1 MFYKIALCLHTNVHE
16 NEHRTAW
23 ERSRMNAALHGNA
36 SEKLKTSATLHGNAS
51 RPDWSP
57 KTGPPKMLQTI
68 YFKMFW
74 HIFGEPPERPL
85 SAHQKLD
92 ERKWTP
98 KSAQGDRTKHSFL
111 NLFLLFLFFGLI
123 LVAAPGE
130 ALIFK
135 ICNIA
140 LVL

>member
-1 MFYKIALCLHTNVHE
+1 
-16 NEHRTAW
+16 
-23 ERSRMNAALHGNA
+23 MNATLHGNA

-57 KTGPPKMLQTI
+57 KTGPQKTLQTI
-68 YFKMFW
+68 YFKMFLN
-74 HIFGEPPERPL
+74 IFGGPPEHPL
-85 SAHQKLD
+85 SAHQKMD
-92 ERKWTP
+92 HPKWTP
-98 KSAQGDRTKHSFL
+98 KSAQGDRSKHSFSK
-111 NLFLLFLFFGLI
+111 LFLLILFFGLI

-135 ICNIA
+135 KCNIA